1 MYKHHFALKHHPFE
15 RTLHADELFEGEAQ
29 GEARSRIRHL
39 LDLRGI
45 GLLTGEAGSGKT
57 TVCRQAVSGLHAGL
71 FRVHYV
77 SLSTGSVLDTY
88 NAIAS
93 EFGLPAFAGRA
104 AAYRAIRAEASRM
117 VAESKQLPV
126 LIFDEAHHLRNEILE
141 ELRLLTNYRMDA
153 EKRLCLLLVGPDRAA
168 PQACHV
174 RPSVPRA
181 AHRGPLPPRRLQPRG
196 SRSLHRTP
204 VAPRRS
210 HCADL
215 RARRHRGR
223 RPGQQWLP
231 KAHRPH
237 RALRAARRDR
247 RQGAQRRHRPCG
259 SRQRRAWSMR
269 DRSTLRAD
277 ALRGIPLQRV
287 AAALGYHRD
296 SRDPRTLDAPRAPSS
311 ASTAPG
317 STIISPHR
325 EAAAPSTSSCMPAT
339 APSSRHSKPSPTSP
353 RPAPNPP
360 ARHSGERLDPAY
372 WPAVLDHLV
381 RHRSLDHALLDAGFR
396 QCILGADQRAN
407 AVFITRDAGSKPAGA
422 ELLGNQPGRPFRG
435 MAPGSR
441 KDSGGFWIARRTPPQ
456 SALIV
461 ESAVDALSAFEL
473 PSMQDTDLFLSTAGL
488 ASRLP
493 PWIADF
499 PLQDIACGYDADPP
513 GDQAADRLIRTN
525 TNLRRIRP
533 IGEKD
538 WNDILQSRKRDARL
552 NRAPKLKH
560 TEPDHAAQSAD
571 RT

>member
-1 MYKHHFALKHHPFE
+1 
-15 RTLHADELFEGEAQ
+15 
-29 GEARSRIRHL
+29 
-39 LDLRGI
+39 
-45 GLLTGEAGSGKT
+45 
-57 TVCRQAVSGLHAGL
+57 
-71 FRVHYV
+71 
-77 SLSTGSVLDTY
+77 
-88 NAIAS
+88 
-93 EFGLPAFAGRA
+93 
-104 AAYRAIRAEASRM
+104 
-117 VAESKQLPV
+117 
-126 LIFDEAHHLRNEILE
+126 
-141 ELRLLTNYRMDA
+141 
-153 EKRLCLLLVGPDRAA
+153 
-168 PQACHV
+168 
-174 RPSVPRA
+174 
-181 AHRGPLPPRRLQPRG
+181 
-196 SRSLHRTP
+196 
-204 VAPRRS
+204 
-210 HCADL
+210 
-215 RARRHRGR
+215 
-223 RPGQQWLP
+223 
-231 KAHRPH
+231 
-237 RALRAARRDR
+237 
-247 RQGAQRRHRPCG
+247 
-259 SRQRRAWSMR
+259 MR

-296 SRDPRTLDAPRAPSS
+296 SRDPARWTR
-311 ASTAPG
+311 PG
-317 STIISPHR
+317 SILSINGARFYDHLTAQGGGGAIDLVLQASNCSFL
-325 EAAAPSTSSCMPAT
+325 EALETLANIAPTCAKPAGK
-339 APSSRHSKPSPTSP
+339 AFR
-353 RPAPNPP
+353 
-360 ARHSGERLDPAY
+360 ERLDPAC

-381 RHRSLDHALLDAGFR
+381 RHRSLDPALLDAGFR

-422 ELLGNQPGRPFRG
+422 ELLGTQPARPFRG

-513 GDQAADRLIRTN
+513 RDRAADRLIRTN

-533 IGEKD
+533 SGEKD

-560 TEPDHAAQSAD
+560 TEPDLAAQSAD